1 MNVKKRKWL
10 LFVATMMLTV
20 FVLQPTGGEAAS
32 LSDIKKQIAAA
43 KAEMRAAEQRA
54 AKAEREAAS
63 VKQQA
68 ANAHKQAEAAENEKG
83 TIQDKKA
90 EALASI
96 NNIMAEIDNVVI
108 NKTNALAQRDA
119 KEEELL
125 QTGLELDQAEERV
138 NTRDELLQSRMRL
151 MYTNGFVS
159 YMDVLLS
166 ATSFTDFIDRF
177 DALQSILSQDR
188 DILAEQR
195 EEKELVALKKV
206 EVEKQ
211 FGEMSKIYEKLEMYE
226 AHLAKKEEEKQLM
239 IASYNSNIQQLD
251 GKLDQ
256 IDSKLHQIDSTLEEL
271 EGISKEQEDLLMAL
285 AAKVSKLNAEKNNIS
300 NPYSGGKLGMPI
312 RDNYR
317 ISSNFG
323 TRVHPISGKKH
334 THTGIDFAAPQGT
347 DIYAAEDGVVLV
359 AQSWSSYGNCVIIDH
374 GNGLWTLYGHIRNG
388 GIKVEKGEKVQKGQ
402 KIAEVGSTGNSTGPH
417 LHFEV
422 RKNQTPVNP
431 SSYLK

>member
-1 MNVKKRKWL
+1 MKRKWL
-10 LFVATMMLTV
+10 FVVAMMMLV
-20 FVLQPTGGEAAS
+20 VLVWQPTGGEAAS
-32 LSDIKKQIAAA
+32 LTDIKKQIAAA

-54 AKAEREAAS
+54 AKAEREAAN

-68 ANAHKQAEAAENEKG
+68 ANAHQQAEVAESEKG
-83 TIQDKKA
+83 DIENKKA

-108 NKTNALAQRDA
+108 NKTNALAQRDE

-138 NTRDELLQSRMRL
+138 TTRDELLQSRMRL

-195 EEKELVALKKV
+195 QEKELVALKKV

-211 FGEMSKIYEKLEMYE
+211 FGEMTKIYEKLEQYE

-251 GKLDQ
+251 GKLHQ
-256 IDSKLHQIDSTLEEL
+256 LDSKLQQIDSTLEEL

-285 AAKVSKLNAEKNNIS
+285 AAKVSKLNAEKNSIS

-317 ISSNFG
+317 VSSNFG
-323 TRVHPISGKKH
+323 TRVHPITGKKH

-422 RKNQTPVNP
+422 RVNQTPVNP

>member
-1 MNVKKRKWL
+1 MKKRKWL
-10 LFVATMMLTV
+10 LFVAMMMLTV

-32 LSDIKKQIAAA
+32 LSNIKKQIAAA

-63 VKQQA
+63 VHQQA
-68 ANAHKQAEAAENEKG
+68 ASAKNEKVDIEGKKTEAEA
-83 TIQDKKA
+83 
-90 EALASI
+90 SI
-96 NNIMAEIDNVVI
+96 ANLMAEIDNVVI
-108 NKTNALAQRDA
+108 NKTKTQAQSDA

-125 QTGLELDQAEERV
+125 QTGLELEQAEERV
-138 NTRDELLQSRMRL
+138 KTRDELLQSRMRL

-166 ATSFTDFIDRF
+166 ATSFTDFVDRF

-195 EEKELVALKKV
+195 AEKELVALKKV

-211 FGEMSKIYEKLEMYE
+211 FAEVKAIYAKLELYE
-226 AHLAKKEEEKQLM
+226 AHLVKKEQEKEIM
-239 IASYNSNIQQLD
+239 IASYNSNIKQLNRE
-251 GKLDQ
+251 LQ
-256 IDSKLHQIDSTLEEL
+256 QIDSTLEEL
-271 EGISKEQEDLLMAL
+271 EGISEEQEALLMEL
-285 AAKVSKLNAEKNNIS
+285 AAKVSKLNAEKNRIS

-312 RDNYR
+312 KDNYR

-323 TRVHPISGKKH
+323 TRVHPITGKRH
-334 THTGIDFAAPQGT
+334 THTGMDFAAPQGT
-347 DIYAAEDGVVLV
+347 DIFAAEDGVVLV
-359 AQSWSSYGNCVIIDH
+359 AQTWSSYGNCVIIDH
-374 GNGLWTLYGHIRNG
+374 GNGIWTLYGHIRNG
-388 GIKVEKGEKVQKGQ
+388 GIKVEKGETVKKGQ

>member
-1 MNVKKRKWL
+1 MKKRKWL
-10 LFVATMMLTV
+10 LFVAMMMLTV

-63 VKQQA
+63 VHQQA
-68 ANAHKQAEAAENEKG
+68 ASAKNEKVDIEGKKTEAEA
-83 TIQDKKA
+83 
-90 EALASI
+90 SI
-96 NNIMAEIDNVVI
+96 ANLMAEIDNVVI
-108 NKTNALAQRDA
+108 NKTKTQAQSDA

-125 QTGLELDQAEERV
+125 QTGLELEQAEERV
-138 NTRDELLQSRMRL
+138 KTRDELLQSRMRL

-166 ATSFTDFIDRF
+166 ATSFTDFVDRF

-195 EEKELVALKKV
+195 AEKELVALKKV

-211 FGEMSKIYEKLEMYE
+211 FAEVKAIYAKLELYE
-226 AHLAKKEEEKQLM
+226 AHLVKKEQEKEIM
-239 IASYNSNIQQLD
+239 IANYNSNIKQLNRE
-251 GKLDQ
+251 LQ
-256 IDSKLHQIDSTLEEL
+256 QIDSTLEEL
-271 EGISKEQEDLLMAL
+271 EGISEEQEALLMEL
-285 AAKVSKLNAEKNNIS
+285 AAKVSKLNAEKNRIS

-312 RDNYR
+312 KDNYR

-323 TRVHPISGKKH
+323 TRVHPITGKRH
-334 THTGIDFAAPQGT
+334 THTGMDFAAPQGT
-347 DIYAAEDGVVLV
+347 DIFAAEDGVVLV
-359 AQSWSSYGNCVIIDH
+359 AQTWSSYGNCVIIDH
-374 GNGLWTLYGHIRNG
+374 GNGIWTLYGHIRNG
-388 GIKVEKGEKVQKGQ
+388 GIKVEKGEKVKKGQ

>member
-1 MNVKKRKWL
+1 MKKKKWV
-10 LFVATMMLTV
+10 LFTVTMMLTV

-32 LSDIKKQIAAA
+32 LNDIKKQIAAA
-43 KAEMRAAEQRA
+43 KAEMKAAERRA
-54 AKAEREAAS
+54 AKAE
-63 VKQQA
+63 QQA
-68 ANAHKQAEAAENEKG
+68 ASAHQQATSAKSEKIDIEGKKSEAEA
-83 TIQDKKA
+83 
-90 EALASI
+90 SI
-96 NNIMAEIDNVVI
+96 ANLMSEIDNVVI
-108 NKTNALAQRDA
+108 NKTKTQAQSEA

-125 QTGLELDQAEERV
+125 QTGLELEQAEERV
-138 NTRDELLQSRMRL
+138 KTRDELLQSRMRL

-211 FGEMSKIYEKLEMYE
+211 FAEVTAIYEKLKLYE
-226 AHLAKKEEEKQLM
+226 AHLVKKEQEKELM
-239 IASYNSNIQQLD
+239 IASYKSNIKQL
-251 GKLDQ
+251 
-256 IDSKLHQIDSTLEEL
+256 DSKLQQIDSTLEEL

-285 AAKVSKLNAEKNNIS
+285 AAKVSKLNAEKNRIT

-312 RDNYR
+312 RDSYR

-323 TRVHPISGKKH
+323 TRVHPITGKKH

-359 AQSWSSYGNCVIIDH
+359 AQAWSTYGNCVIIDH

-388 GIKVEKGEKVQKGQ
+388 GIKVDKGDKVSKGQ

-422 RKNQTPVNP
+422 RKNETPVNP

>member
-1 MNVKKRKWL
+1 VDANVKKKKWI
-10 LFVATMMLTV
+10 LFTVTMMLTV

-32 LSDIKKQIAAA
+32 LNDIKKQIAAA
-43 KAEMRAAEQRA
+43 KAEMKAAERRA
-54 AKAEREAAS
+54 AKAE
-63 VKQQA
+63 QQA
-68 ANAHKQAEAAENEKG
+68 ASAHQQATSAKSEKIDIEGKKSDAEA
-83 TIQDKKA
+83 
-90 EALASI
+90 SI
-96 NNIMAEIDNVVI
+96 ANLMAEIDNVVI
-108 NKTNALAQRDA
+108 NKTKTQAQSDA

-138 NTRDELLQSRMRL
+138 KTRDELLQSRMRL

-211 FGEMSKIYEKLEMYE
+211 FAEVTAIYEKLKLYE
-226 AHLAKKEEEKQLM
+226 AHLVKKEQEKELM
-239 IASYNSNIQQLD
+239 IASYKSNIKQLD
-251 GKLDQ
+251 NKLQ
-256 IDSKLHQIDSTLEEL
+256 QIDSTLEEL

-285 AAKVSKLNAEKNNIS
+285 AAKVSKLNAEKNRIT

-312 RDNYR
+312 RDSYR

-323 TRVHPISGKKH
+323 TRVHPITGKKH

-359 AQSWSSYGNCVIIDH
+359 AQAWSTYGNCVIIDH

-388 GIKVEKGEKVQKGQ
+388 GIKVDKGEKVSKGQ

-422 RKNQTPVNP
+422 RKNETPVNP

>member
-1 MNVKKRKWL
+1 MKKRKWL
-10 LFVATMMLTV
+10 LFIATMMLTV

-32 LSDIKKQIAAA
+32 LSNIKKQIAAA

-63 VKQQA
+63 VHQQA
-68 ANAHKQAEAAENEKG
+68 ASAKNEKVGIESKKTEAEA
-83 TIQDKKA
+83 
-90 EALASI
+90 SI
-96 NNIMAEIDNVVI
+96 TNLMAEIDNVVI
-108 NKTNALAQRDA
+108 NKTKTQAQSDA

-125 QTGLELDQAEERV
+125 QTGLELEQAEERV
-138 NTRDELLQSRMRL
+138 QTRDELLQSRMRL

-195 EEKELVALKKV
+195 AEKELVALKKV

-211 FGEMSKIYEKLEMYE
+211 FAEVKAIYVKLEQYE
-226 AHLAKKEEEKQLM
+226 AHLVKKEQEKEVM
-239 IASYNSNIQQLD
+239 IASYNSNIKQLN
-251 GKLDQ
+251 
-256 IDSKLHQIDSTLEEL
+256 SKLQQIDSTLEEL
-271 EGISKEQEDLLMAL
+271 EGISEEQEALLMEL
-285 AAKVSKLNAEKNNIS
+285 AAKVSKLNAQKNSIS

-312 RDNYR
+312 RDSYR
-317 ISSNFG
+317 VSSNFG
-323 TRVHPISGKKH
+323 TRVHPITGKKH

-359 AQSWSSYGNCVIIDH
+359 AQTWSSYGNCVIIDH

-388 GIKVEKGEKVQKGQ
+388 GIKVEKGEKVKKGQ

>member
-1 MNVKKRKWL
+1 MKKRKWL
-10 LFVATMMLTV
+10 LFIATMMLTV

-32 LSDIKKQIAAA
+32 LSNIKKQIAAA

-63 VKQQA
+63 VHQQA
-68 ANAHKQAEAAENEKG
+68 ASAKNEKVDIESKKTEAEA
-83 TIQDKKA
+83 
-90 EALASI
+90 SI
-96 NNIMAEIDNVVI
+96 TNLMAEIDNVVI
-108 NKTNALAQRDA
+108 NKTKTQAQSDA

-125 QTGLELDQAEERV
+125 QTGLELEQAEERV
-138 NTRDELLQSRMRL
+138 QTRDELLQSRMRL

-195 EEKELVALKKV
+195 AEKELVALKKV

-211 FGEMSKIYEKLEMYE
+211 FAEVKAIYEKLELYE
-226 AHLAKKEEEKQLM
+226 AHLVKKEQEKEIM
-239 IASYNSNIQQLD
+239 IASYNSNIKQLN
-251 GKLDQ
+251 
-256 IDSKLHQIDSTLEEL
+256 SKLQQIDSTLEEL
-271 EGISKEQEDLLMAL
+271 EGISEEQEALLMEL
-285 AAKVSKLNAEKNNIS
+285 AAKVSKLNAEKNRIS

-312 RDNYR
+312 KDNYR

-323 TRVHPISGKKH
+323 TRVHPITGKRH
-334 THTGIDFAAPQGT
+334 THTGMDFAAPQGT

-388 GIKVEKGEKVQKGQ
+388 GIKVEKGETVKKGQ

>member
-1 MNVKKRKWL
+1 
-10 LFVATMMLTV
+10 MMLTV

-32 LSDIKKQIAAA
+32 LSDIKKQISAA
-43 KAEMRAAEQRA
+43 KAEMRAAERRA
-54 AKAEREAAS
+54 AQAEREAANA
-63 VKQQA
+63 QRQA
-68 ANAHKQAEAAENEKG
+68 SSAKSEKVDIEGKKTEAEA
-83 TIQDKKA
+83 
-90 EALASI
+90 SI
-96 NNIMAEIDNVVI
+96 ANLMSEIDNVVI
-108 NKTNALAQRDA
+108 NKTKMQAQSDA

-138 NTRDELLQSRMRL
+138 KTRDELLQSRMRL

-206 EVEKQ
+206 QVEKQ
-211 FGEMSKIYEKLEMYE
+211 FAEVKAIYEKLKLYE
-226 AHLAKKEEEKQLM
+226 AHLVKKEQEKEVM
-239 IASYNSNIQQLD
+239 IANFNSNIKQLD
-251 GKLDQ
+251 NKLQ
-256 IDSKLHQIDSTLEEL
+256 QIDSTLEEL

-285 AAKVSKLNAEKNNIS
+285 AAKVSKLNAAKNSIT

-312 RDNYR
+312 RDSYR
-317 ISSNFG
+317 VSSNFG
-323 TRVHPISGKKH
+323 TRVHPISGKRH

-388 GIKVEKGEKVQKGQ
+388 GIKVEKGEKVKKGE

-422 RKNQTPVNP
+422 RKNETPVNP

>member
-1 MNVKKRKWL
+1 MKKRKWL
-10 LFVATMMLTV
+10 LFTVTMMLTV

-32 LSDIKKQIAAA
+32 LNDIKKQIAAA
-43 KAEMRAAEQRA
+43 KAEMKEAERRA

-63 VKQQA
+63 IQQ
-68 ANAHKQAEAAENEKG
+68 
-83 TIQDKKA
+83 KA
-90 EALASI
+90 ESAKDEKVDIQAKKTEAETSI
-96 NNIMAEIDNVVI
+96 ANLMAEIDNVVI
-108 NKTNALAQRDA
+108 NKTKMQAQSEA

-125 QTGLELDQAEERV
+125 QTGLELEKAEERV
-138 NTRDELLQSRMRL
+138 ITRDELLQSRMRL

-166 ATSFTDFIDRF
+166 ASSFTDFIDRF
-177 DALQSILSQDR
+177 DALQAILAQDR

-195 EEKELVALKKV
+195 EEKELVALKKA

-211 FGEMSKIYEKLEMYE
+211 FAEVQAIYEKLKLYE
-226 AHLAKKEEEKQLM
+226 AHLVKKEQEKETM
-239 IASYNSNIQQLD
+239 IASYNSNIKQLD
-251 GKLDQ
+251 NQLEQ
-256 IDSKLHQIDSTLEEL
+256 IDDTLEEL
-271 EGISKEQEDLLMAL
+271 EGISKEQEELLMAL
-285 AAKVSKLNAEKNNIS
+285 ASKVSKLNAEKNRIS
-300 NPYSGGKLGMPI
+300 NPYTGGKLGMPVK
-312 RDNYR
+312 DSYR

-323 TRVHPISGKKH
+323 TRVHPISGKRH

-388 GIKVEKGEKVQKGQ
+388 GIKVDKGETVKKGQ

-422 RKNQTPVNP
+422 RKNETPVNP

>member
-251 GKLDQ
+251 GELDQ

>member
-1 MNVKKRKWL
+1 MKKRKWL
-10 LFVATMMLTV
+10 LFTVTMMLTV

-32 LSDIKKQIAAA
+32 LSDIKKQISAA
-43 KAEMRAAEQRA
+43 KAEMRAAERRA
-54 AKAEREAAS
+54 AQAEREAANA
-63 VKQQA
+63 QRQA
-68 ANAHKQAEAAENEKG
+68 SSAKSEKVDIEGKKTEAEA
-83 TIQDKKA
+83 
-90 EALASI
+90 SI
-96 NNIMAEIDNVVI
+96 ANLMSEIDNVVI
-108 NKTNALAQRDA
+108 NKTKMQAQSDA

-138 NTRDELLQSRMRL
+138 KTRDELLQSRMRL

-206 EVEKQ
+206 QVEKQ
-211 FGEMSKIYEKLEMYE
+211 FAEVKAIYEKLKLYE
-226 AHLAKKEEEKQLM
+226 AHLVKKEQEKEVM
-239 IASYNSNIQQLD
+239 IANFNSNIKQLD
-251 GKLDQ
+251 NKLQ
-256 IDSKLHQIDSTLEEL
+256 QIDSTLEEL

-285 AAKVSKLNAEKNNIS
+285 AAKVSKLNAAKNSIT

-312 RDNYR
+312 RDSYR
-317 ISSNFG
+317 VSSNFG
-323 TRVHPISGKKH
+323 TRVHPISGKRH

-388 GIKVEKGEKVQKGQ
+388 GIKVEKGEKVKKGE

-422 RKNQTPVNP
+422 RKNETPVNP

>member
-1 MNVKKRKWL
+1 MKKRKWL
-10 LFVATMMLTV
+10 LLTVMMMLTV

-43 KAEMRAAEQRA
+43 KAEMKEAERLA
-54 AKAEREAAS
+54 AKAE
-63 VKQQA
+63 QQA
-68 ANAHKQAEAAENEKG
+68 ANAQKQAVNAKNEKG
-83 TIQDKKA
+83 DIVTKKA
-90 EALASI
+90 EAEASI
-96 NNIMAEIDNVVI
+96 QNLMAEIDNVVI
-108 NKTNALAQRDA
+108 NKTKTQAQSDA

-125 QTGLELDQAEERV
+125 QTGLELEQAEERV
-138 NTRDELLQSRMRL
+138 KTRDELLQSRMRL

-195 EEKELVALKKV
+195 EEKELVSLKKI

-211 FGEMSKIYEKLEMYE
+211 FEEVKAIYAKLELYE
-226 AHLAKKEEEKQLM
+226 AHLVKKEQEKETM
-239 IASYNSNIQQLD
+239 IASYNENIKEID
-251 GKLDQ
+251 NKL
-256 IDSKLHQIDSTLEEL
+256 SQIDSTLEEL
-271 EGISKEQEDLLMAL
+271 EGISKEQEELLMAL
-285 AAKVSKLNAEKNNIS
+285 ASKVSKLNAEKNKIS
-300 NPYSGGKLGMPI
+300 NPYTGGKLGMPI
-312 RDNYR
+312 RDSYR

-347 DIYAAEDGVVLV
+347 DIYAAEGGVVLV
-359 AQSWSSYGNCVIIDH
+359 AQTWSSYGNCVIIDH

-388 GIKVEKGEKVQKGQ
+388 GIKVEKGETVKKGQ

-422 RKNQTPVNP
+422 RVNQTPVNP

>member
-1 MNVKKRKWL
+1 MKKRKWL
-10 LFVATMMLTV
+10 LFTVTMMLTV

-43 KAEMRAAEQRA
+43 KAEMKEAERLA
-54 AKAEREAAS
+54 AKTEQQAADA
-63 VKQQA
+63 KRQA
-68 ANAHKQAEAAENEKG
+68 ANAHQQAQSAKNEKG
-83 TIQDKKA
+83 NIEDKKT
-90 EALASI
+90 EALKSI
-96 NNIMAEIDNVVI
+96 ENIMAEIDNVVI
-108 NKTNALAQRDA
+108 TKTKTLAQRDA

-125 QTGLELDQAEERV
+125 QTGLELEQAEERV
-138 NTRDELLQSRMRL
+138 KTRDALLQSRMRL

-195 EEKELVALKKV
+195 EEKKLVALKKA

-211 FGEMSKIYEKLEMYE
+211 FAEMSKIYEKLELYE
-226 AHLAKKEEEKQLM
+226 AHLAKKEEEKQTM

-251 GKLDQ
+251 GKLQQ
-256 IDSKLHQIDSTLEEL
+256 IDSELEHIDSTLEEL
-271 EGISKEQEDLLMAL
+271 DEISKEQEEQLMAI
-285 AAKVSKLNAEKNNIS
+285 AAKVSKLNAEKNRIS
-300 NPYSGGKLGMPI
+300 NPYSGGRLGLPVK
-312 RDNYR
+312 DGYR

-323 TRVHPISGKKH
+323 TRVHPITGKRH

-347 DIYAAEDGVVLV
+347 DIYAAEDGVVLI
-359 AQSWSSYGNCVIIDH
+359 AQTWSTYGNCVIIDH
-374 GNGLWTLYGHIRNG
+374 GNGLWTLYAHIRNG
-388 GIKVEKGEKVQKGQ
+388 GIKVEKGEAVKRGQ

-422 RKNQTPVNP
+422 RKNETPVNP

>member
-1 MNVKKRKWL
+1 MKKRKWL
-10 LFVATMMLTV
+10 LFTVTMMLTV

-32 LSDIKKQIAAA
+32 LSNIKKQIAAA
-43 KAEMRAAEQRA
+43 KAEMKAAERRAAQ
-54 AKAEREAAS
+54 AEREAAS
-63 VKQQA
+63 AHQQA
-68 ANAHKQAEAAENEKG
+68 TDAKSEKLDIQTKKSEAEA
-83 TIQDKKA
+83 
-90 EALASI
+90 SI
-96 NNIMAEIDNVVI
+96 ANLMAEIDNVVI
-108 NKTNALAQRDA
+108 NKTKMQAQSDA

-125 QTGLELDQAEERV
+125 QTGLELEQAEERV
-138 NTRDELLQSRMRL
+138 KTRDELLQSRMRL

-195 EEKELVALKKV
+195 KEKELVALKKV

-211 FGEMSKIYEKLEMYE
+211 FAEVTALFEKLKQYE
-226 AHLAKKEEEKQLM
+226 AHLVKKEQQKELM
-239 IASYNSNIQQLD
+239 IASYQSNIKQL
-251 GKLDQ
+251 
-256 IDSKLHQIDSTLEEL
+256 DSKLQQIDSTLEEL
-271 EGISKEQEDLLMAL
+271 EGISEEQEELLMAL
-285 AAKVSKLNAEKNNIS
+285 ASKVSKLNAEKNRIS

-312 RDNYR
+312 KDSYR
-317 ISSNFG
+317 VSSNFG
-323 TRVHPISGKKH
+323 TRVHPITGERH

-359 AQSWSSYGNCVIIDH
+359 AQTWSSYGNCVIIDH

-388 GIKVEKGEKVQKGQ
+388 GIKVDKGETVKKGQ

-422 RKNQTPVNP
+422 RKNETPVNP

>member
-1 MNVKKRKWL
+1 MKKRKWL
-10 LFVATMMLTV
+10 LFTMVMMLTV

-43 KAEMRAAEQRA
+43 KAEMKEAERLA
-54 AKAEREAAS
+54 AKAE
-63 VKQQA
+63 QQA
-68 ANAHKQAEAAENEKG
+68 ANAQKQAVNAKNEKG
-83 TIQDKKA
+83 DIVTKKA
-90 EALASI
+90 EAEASI
-96 NNIMAEIDNVVI
+96 QNLMAEIDNVVI
-108 NKTNALAQRDA
+108 NKTKTQAQSDA

-125 QTGLELDQAEERV
+125 QTGLELEQAEERV
-138 NTRDELLQSRMRL
+138 KTRDELLQSRMRL

-195 EEKELVALKKV
+195 EEKELVSLKKI

-211 FGEMSKIYEKLEMYE
+211 FEEVKAIYAKLELYE
-226 AHLAKKEEEKQLM
+226 AHLVKKEQEKETM
-239 IASYNSNIQQLD
+239 IASYNENIKEID
-251 GKLDQ
+251 NKL
-256 IDSKLHQIDSTLEEL
+256 SQIDSTLEEL
-271 EGISKEQEDLLMAL
+271 EGISKEQEELLMAL
-285 AAKVSKLNAEKNNIS
+285 ASKVSKLNAEKNKIS
-300 NPYSGGKLGMPI
+300 NPYTGGKLGMPI
-312 RDNYR
+312 RDSYR

-347 DIYAAEDGVVLV
+347 DIYAAEGGVVLV
-359 AQSWSSYGNCVIIDH
+359 AQTWSSYGNCVIIDH

-388 GIKVEKGEKVQKGQ
+388 GIKVEKGETVKKGQ

-422 RKNQTPVNP
+422 RVNQTPVNP

>member
-1 MNVKKRKWL
+1 VELNVKKRKWL
-10 LFVATMMLTV
+10 LFTVTMMLTV

-32 LSDIKKQIAAA
+32 LSDIKKQISAA
-43 KAEMRAAEQRA
+43 KAEMRAAERRA
-54 AKAEREAAS
+54 AKAEQEAAS
-63 VKQQA
+63 AQRQA
-68 ANAHKQAEAAENEKG
+68 SSAKNEKVDIEGKKTEAEA
-83 TIQDKKA
+83 
-90 EALASI
+90 SI
-96 NNIMAEIDNVVI
+96 TNLMAEIDNVVI
-108 NKTNALAQRDA
+108 NKTKMQAQSDE

-138 NTRDELLQSRMRL
+138 KTRDELLQSRMRL

-206 EVEKQ
+206 QVEKQ
-211 FGEMSKIYEKLEMYE
+211 FAEVKAIYEKLKKYE
-226 AHLAKKEEEKQLM
+226 AHLVKKEQEKEVM
-239 IASYNSNIQQLD
+239 IASYKSNIKQLD
-251 GKLDQ
+251 NKLQ
-256 IDSKLHQIDSTLEEL
+256 QIDSTLEEL

-285 AAKVSKLNAEKNNIS
+285 AAKVSKLNAEKNRIA

-312 RDNYR
+312 RDSYR

-388 GIKVEKGEKVQKGQ
+388 GIKVDKGDKVKKGQ

-422 RKNQTPVNP
+422 RKNETPVNP

>member
-1 MNVKKRKWL
+1 MKKRKWL
-10 LFVATMMLTV
+10 LLTVMMMLTV

-43 KAEMRAAEQRA
+43 KAEMKEAERRA
-54 AKAEREAAS
+54 AKAE
-63 VKQQA
+63 QQA
-68 ANAHKQAEAAENEKG
+68 ANAQKQAVNAKSEKG
-83 TIQDKKA
+83 DIVTKKA
-90 EALASI
+90 EAEASI
-96 NNIMAEIDNVVI
+96 QNLMAEIDNVVI
-108 NKTNALAQRDA
+108 NKTKTQAQSDA

-125 QTGLELDQAEERV
+125 QTGLELEQAEERV
-138 NTRDELLQSRMRL
+138 KTRDELLQSRMRL

-195 EEKELVALKKV
+195 EEKELVSLKKV

-211 FGEMSKIYEKLEMYE
+211 FEEVKAIYAKLELYE
-226 AHLAKKEEEKQLM
+226 AHLVKKEQEKETM
-239 IASYNSNIQQLD
+239 IASYNVNIKELD
-251 GKLDQ
+251 NKL
-256 IDSKLHQIDSTLEEL
+256 SQIDSTLEEL
-271 EGISKEQEDLLMAL
+271 EGISKEQEELLMAL
-285 AAKVSKLNAEKNNIS
+285 ASKVSKLNAEKNKIS
-300 NPYSGGKLGMPI
+300 NPYTGGKLGMPI
-312 RDNYR
+312 KDSYR

-347 DIYAAEDGVVLV
+347 DIYAAEGGVVLV
-359 AQSWSSYGNCVIIDH
+359 AQTWSSYGNCVIIDH

-388 GIKVEKGEKVQKGQ
+388 GIKVEKGETVKKGQ

-422 RKNQTPVNP
+422 RVNQTPVNP

>member
-1 MNVKKRKWL
+1 M
-10 LFVATMMLTV
+10 MMLTV

-32 LSDIKKQIAAA
+32 LSNIKKQIAAA

-63 VKQQA
+63 VHQQA
-68 ANAHKQAEAAENEKG
+68 ASAKNEKVDIEGKKTEAEA
-83 TIQDKKA
+83 
-90 EALASI
+90 SI
-96 NNIMAEIDNVVI
+96 ANLMAEIDNVVI
-108 NKTNALAQRDA
+108 NKTKTQAQSDA

-125 QTGLELDQAEERV
+125 QTGLELEQAEERV
-138 NTRDELLQSRMRL
+138 KTRDELLQSRMRL

-166 ATSFTDFIDRF
+166 ATSFTDFVDRF

-195 EEKELVALKKV
+195 AEKELVALKKV

-211 FGEMSKIYEKLEMYE
+211 FAEVKAIYAKLELYE
-226 AHLAKKEEEKQLM
+226 AHLVKKEQEKEIM
-239 IASYNSNIQQLD
+239 IASYNSNIKQLNRE
-251 GKLDQ
+251 LQ
-256 IDSKLHQIDSTLEEL
+256 QIDSTLEEL
-271 EGISKEQEDLLMAL
+271 EGISEEQEALLMEL
-285 AAKVSKLNAEKNNIS
+285 AAKVSKLNAEKNRIS

-312 RDNYR
+312 KDNYR

-323 TRVHPISGKKH
+323 TRVHPITGKRH
-334 THTGIDFAAPQGT
+334 THTGMDFAAPQGT
-347 DIYAAEDGVVLV
+347 DIFAAEDGVVLV
-359 AQSWSSYGNCVIIDH
+359 AQTWSSYGNCVIIDH
-374 GNGLWTLYGHIRNG
+374 GNGIWTLYGHIRNG
-388 GIKVEKGEKVQKGQ
+388 GIKVEKGETVKKGQ